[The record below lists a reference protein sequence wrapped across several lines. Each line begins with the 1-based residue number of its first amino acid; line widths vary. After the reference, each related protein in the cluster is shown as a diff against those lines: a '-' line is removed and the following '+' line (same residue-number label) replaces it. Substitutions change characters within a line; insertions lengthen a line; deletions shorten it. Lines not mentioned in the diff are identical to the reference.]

1 MGEFSINGSSVGT
14 ALQTLLMAN
23 DIQPGT
29 DVGYQTAKTILAYH
43 PLGQKMAESPVKM
56 AQSQKRKIA
65 VPDAPEDRAIEAF
78 EKEWLAIGA
87 TKHIRNV
94 VKLSRAYGVASIAIV
109 EDGVNTTE
117 PLDFDKLA
125 GATIGFNAFDPL
137 NTAGSLVL
145 NQDTTA
151 IDFQKTTEIR
161 SGGKTY
167 HRSRSVVIMNEEPL
181 YIEYTSS
188 AYGYVGRSVYQR
200 ALFPLKSFINTL
212 ITDDL
217 ITIKSGVLIAKVAQT
232 GSIVSNVMGKIGAQK
247 RQFVK
252 EAQTGNVLQIT
263 PEESIETL
271 DLKNLDGAYGIA
283 RTNILKN
290 IATAADMPAKLLEN
304 ETMVSGFGEGAEDAK
319 NIARY
324 IDGVREA
331 MEPLYAF
338 FDKIVM
344 HRAWN
349 ADFYKTI
356 QNDFP
361 EQYGKMDYKT
371 AFIKWS
377 NSFKAEWPNL
387 LEEPDSEKSK
397 VSDVQL
403 KAMISTVEVL
413 SPMLD
418 PENKVRLVT
427 WVQDNLN
434 SLKLLFPT
442 PLEIDIDALESY
454 TPPLEQEPAAEAPRP
469 EALLDSVRRL
479 RP

>member
-1 MGEFSINGSSVGT
+1 MAEFSINGSSIGT
-14 ALQTLLMAN
+14 ALQTLLMVD
-23 DIQPGT
+23 DIQPGS
-29 DVGYQTAKTILAYH
+29 DIGYQTAKTILAYH
-43 PLGQKMAESPVKM
+43 PLGQKMAEAPVKM

-65 VPDAPEDRAIEAF
+65 VPDAPEDRAVEAF

-94 VKLSRAYGVASIAIV
+94 MKLSRAYGVASLAIV
-109 EDGVNTTE
+109 EDGIDTTE

-125 GATIGFNAFDPL
+125 SATIGFNAFDPL

-145 NQDTTA
+145 NQDTAA

-167 HRSRSVVIMNEEPL
+167 HRSRTVVVLNEEPIYL
-181 YIEYTSS
+181 EYTSS

-200 ALFPLKSFINTL
+200 ALYPLKSFLQTM

-217 ITIKSGVLIAKVAQT
+217 ITLKSGVLIAKVAQT

-271 DLKNLDGAYGIA
+271 DLHNLEGAYGIA

-290 IATAADMPAKLLEN
+290 IATSADMPAKLLEN

-324 IDGVREA
+324 IDDVREE
-331 MEPLYAF
+331 MDPLYSF

-349 ADFYKTI
+349 EDFYKTI

-387 LEEPDSEKSK
+387 LVEPDSEVAKSDDIK
-397 VSDVQL
+397 L

-413 SPMLD
+413 APMLD
-418 PENKVRLVT
+418 PENKVRIVS
-427 WVQDNLN
+427 WMQDNLN
-434 SLKLLFPT
+434 AMKLLFST
-442 PLEIDIDALESY
+442 PLDIDVDALESY
-454 TPPLEQEPAAEAPRP
+454 TPPLEQEPREEAVP
-469 EALLDSVRRL
+469 DNVRRL
-479 RP
+479 QV

>member
-1 MGEFSINGSSVGT
+1 MAEFSINGSSIGT
-14 ALQTLLMAN
+14 ALQTLLMVD
-23 DIQPGT
+23 DIQPGS

-43 PLGQKMAESPVKM
+43 PLGQKMAEAPVKM

-65 VPDAPEDRAIEAF
+65 VPDAPEDRAVEAF
-78 EKEWLAIGA
+78 EKEWLAISA

-94 VKLSRAYGVASIAIV
+94 MKLSRAYGVASLAIV
-109 EDGVNTTE
+109 EDGVDTTE

-125 GATIGFNAFDPL
+125 SETIGFSAFDPL

-145 NQDTTA
+145 NQDTAA

-167 HRSRSVVIMNEEPL
+167 HRSRTVVVLNEEPIYL
-181 YIEYTSS
+181 EYTNS

-200 ALFPLKSFINTL
+200 ALYPLKSFLQTM

-217 ITIKSGVLIAKVAQT
+217 ITLKSGVLIAKVAQT

-263 PEESIETL
+263 PEESVETL
-271 DLKNLDGAYGIA
+271 DLHNLEGAYGIA

-331 MEPLYAF
+331 MDPLYSF

-349 ADFYKTI
+349 EDFYKTI

-387 LEEPDSEKSK
+387 LVEPDSELAKSDDIK
-397 VSDVQL
+397 L

-413 SPMLD
+413 APMLD
-418 PENKVRLVT
+418 PENKVRVVT
-427 WVQDNLN
+427 WMQDNLN
-434 SLKLLFPT
+434 AMKLLFST
-442 PLEIDIDALESY
+442 PLDIDVDALESY
-454 TPPLEQEPAAEAPRP
+454 TPPLEQEPRQEAVP
-469 EALLDSVRRL
+469 DNVQRL
-479 RP
+479 QV

>member
-1 MGEFSINGSSVGT
+1 
-14 ALQTLLMAN
+14 
-23 DIQPGT
+23 
-29 DVGYQTAKTILAYH
+29 
-43 PLGQKMAESPVKM
+43 
-56 AQSQKRKIA
+56 
-65 VPDAPEDRAIEAF
+65 
-78 EKEWLAIGA
+78 
-87 TKHIRNV
+87 
-94 VKLSRAYGVASIAIV
+94 
-109 EDGVNTTE
+109 
-117 PLDFDKLA
+117 
-125 GATIGFNAFDPL
+125 
-137 NTAGSLVL
+137 VL
-145 NQDTTA
+145 NQDTAA

-167 HRSRSVVIMNEEPL
+167 HRSRTVVVLNEEPIYL
-181 YIEYTSS
+181 EYTSS

-200 ALFPLKSFINTL
+200 ALYPLKSFLQTM

-217 ITIKSGVLIAKVAQT
+217 ITLKSGVLIAKVAQT

-271 DLKNLDGAYGIA
+271 DLHNLEGAYGIA

-290 IATAADMPAKLLEN
+290 IATSADMPAKLLEN

-324 IDGVREA
+324 IDDVREE
-331 MEPLYAF
+331 MDPLYSF

-349 ADFYKTI
+349 EDFYKTI

-387 LEEPDSEKSK
+387 LVEPDSEVAKSDDIK
-397 VSDVQL
+397 L

-413 SPMLD
+413 APMLD
-418 PENKVRLVT
+418 PENKVRIVS
-427 WVQDNLN
+427 WMQDNLN
-434 SLKLLFPT
+434 AMKLLFST
-442 PLEIDIDALESY
+442 PLDIDVDALESY
-454 TPPLEQEPAAEAPRP
+454 TPPLEQEPREEAVP
-469 EALLDSVRRL
+469 DNVRRL
-479 RP
+479 QV